1 MVSFAAFHPPFF
13 ARLAILMSLRSTIV
27 SFAALGALA
36 IVSTAHAQLTLRGD
50 YAAARGITELSA
62 LYAKE
67 HKTSVVVTPFSTNA
81 GIEGVLKGEIDV
93 AASARPP
100 VASRPAEK
108 DLVFWPVAWDAVVF
122 IVHPSNPVSG
132 LTVAQLR
139 DIYMGRLSNW
149 NEIGGRSAPIDLYSV
164 MGPYDGLEASMRQML
179 FANPGYNAKIK
190 RLFLNQHQIEVG
202 IQMDPDAIGMTTLA
216 GLSKQKVKALT
227 IEGIAADKDTVA
239 DGRYLLT
246 VPLYM
251 VYRADNPKAAEITRF
266 AEFLRTPIAESVIV
280 NKRLVPHREDDDF
293 KAMHAARLTALWTSL
308 GGEPMPAGAVR
319 FAADAAAGGAPAAAT
334 PAAATPAASAPV
346 DAAATDGAKV
356 GASPPTVSKDATP
369 AASVSPKEAAPAAVL
384 PASASASPAQ
394 PPVPASRPVAEATAP
409 VPAPDANAAAG
420 PAPKAGADADVECDK
435 ASPTDKC

>member
-1 MVSFAAFHPPFF
+1 
-13 ARLAILMSLRSTIV
+13 MSLRSTIV
-27 SFAALGALA
+27 SLAALGGLVVA
-36 IVSTAHAQLTLRGD
+36 VTAHAQLSLRGD

-67 HKTSVVVTPFSTNA
+67 HKTSVVVTPFSTNS
-81 GIEGVLKGEIDV
+81 GIEGVIKGEIDV

-132 LTVAQLR
+132 LTIAQLR
-139 DIYMGRLSNW
+139 DIYQGKHSNW
-149 NEIGGRSAPIDLYSV
+149 NELGGRNAPIDLYSV

-216 GLSKQKVKALT
+216 GLSKQKVKSLT
-227 IEGIAADKDTVA
+227 IEGIAADKDTIT

-280 NKRLVPHREDDDF
+280 NKRLVPHREDDNF
-293 KAMHAARLTALWTSL
+293 KAMHAQRLATLWSKM
-308 GGEPMPAGAVR
+308 GGEPMAAGAVR
-319 FAADAAAGGAPAAAT
+319 FT
-334 PAAATPAASAPV
+334 NTSSSQSAPV
-346 DAAATDGAKV
+346 PGTTSAPDAATATGA
-356 GASPPTVSKDATP
+356 GAT
-369 AASVSPKEAAPAAVL
+369 AAPPPSKPAVL
-384 PASASASPAQ
+384 PASASA
-394 PPVPASRPVAEATAP
+394 
-409 VPAPDANAAAG
+409 AAAQAASARPTAAEVPVG
-420 PAPKAGADADVECDK
+420 AATTGAAGTDAAMGAAPEAKVECDK